1 MQSILLF
8 LILGAGLVFALK
20 ALKKKAPSSL
30 PIEDKVILMVRVTRE
45 EEKGALKK
53 APLAAEQMFSA
64 LHGLLRGVEA
74 INSHVSF
81 EICSQGPGFEFG
93 HDGIVF
99 YVAVPNSL
107 YSFMEGQIYAQYPN
121 AQIEKVD
128 DYAQLPPKSLKSQV
142 KVTSIV
148 FAREY
153 FYPIRGFRDF
163 EVDPLSS
170 ITSSMTKVK
179 AHEQLWFQLVV
190 RPIPDIWQQA
200 GHDYVAAIKEG
211 KPVKPVSTF
220 SVEVMAKGFIN
231 ELLKVLAD
239 IPKAMTNP
247 GSQWE
252 AAAAAAKAA
261 EKPQLPRLSAGQE
274 LSLKAIENKLSKMGF
289 ECLLRVVATSPD
301 PAEATAIIQGF
312 IASLNQFASAD
323 LNAFT
328 AGPAA
333 ASPEEFIKAYQDRV
347 FDENLAIVLTTEELG
362 TVFHFPSYAVETPKI
377 SWVQAKR
384 LEPPSDLPTQATQD
398 VVILGRTTFRSEL
411 TTFGIKRND
420 RPRHFYLVG
429 KSGTGKS
436 TLFENMIFQD
446 MRNGDG
452 VGVMDPHGELVGHI
466 LDQVPD
472 SRVEDVVILDPSD
485 ADFPVSLN
493 MLECEDPTQRNLM
506 ASGIVAAFKQ
516 NFGYS
521 WGPRLEY
528 LLNYAILTLLEVPGT
543 TLLGVTRLL
552 SDRNYQAY
560 IVHQVQDPVIKDFW
574 EKEFK
579 EMSANQKLITE
590 AIAPIQNKVNRFLSS
605 STIRNIVGQAKS
617 SINIYEMM
625 NEKKI
630 ILFNLAK
637 GKIGE
642 DNANLLG
649 SLLISRLQ
657 FSAMRRVS
665 LPPDQRPLFFMYVDE
680 FQNFAGGGFASI
692 LSEARKY
699 GLALHLT
706 HQYTAQLPEEMQ
718 DAVFGNVGTMAAFT
732 LGAPDAHTLIREFEP
747 YLLEEDLISLEAR
760 HIYIKLMI
768 DNMTSKPFSAATLP
782 PPKEKTGNRE
792 KVIALSRQ
800 KYGRD
805 AQKVEERVRA
815 WVEKRF
821 DKATAL
827 AEEQASL
834 KKVEVVPAPSVGTPA
849 VPVAPIAQAGEV
861 EDWTAVYGGKPP
873 VTVSPSQPLPT
884 TPPVVTE
891 KPSAPASP
899 PPSVAEPKPPSPEP
913 EQKVEPAPKEKPFE
927 LDALGRKIY
936 QHQEPKNPF
945 ELGRG

>member
-8 LILGAGLVFALK
+8 LTLGAVLVFALK
-20 ALKKKAPSSL
+20 ALKKKAPSQL
-30 PIEDKVILMVRVTRE
+30 PIEDKVVLRVRVTRE
-45 EEKGALKK
+45 EEKGALKRG
-53 APLAAEQMFSA
+53 PLAAEQMFSA

-93 HDGIVF
+93 HEGIVF
-99 YVAVPNSL
+99 YVAVPAGL
-107 YSFMEGQIYAQYPN
+107 QSFVEGQIYAQNPN

-128 DYAQLPPKSLKSQV
+128 DYAQLPPKSLKSNV
-142 KVTSIV
+142 KASSIV
-148 FAREY
+148 FAKEY
-153 FYPIRGFRDF
+153 FYPIRSFRDF

-170 ITSSMTKVK
+170 ITSTMTKVK
-179 AHEQLWFQLVV
+179 SNEQLWFQMVV

-211 KPVKPVSTF
+211 RPVNPPKTF
-220 SVEVMAKGFIN
+220 SVEVMGKGLLK
-231 ELLKVLAD
+231 EVLKVLAD
-239 IPKAMTNP
+239 IPKAMFNP

-252 AAAAAAKAA
+252 LPV
-261 EKPQLPRLSAGQE
+261 KPGDKPLLPRLSAGQE

-289 ECLLRVVATSPD
+289 ECLMRVVATSPD
-301 PAEATAIIQGF
+301 PAEATGIIQGF
-312 IASLNQFASAD
+312 IASLNQFSSAD

-328 AGPAA
+328 AGPAV
-333 ASPEEFIKAYQDRV
+333 ASTEEFIKAYQDRV

-384 LEPPSDLPTQATQD
+384 LEPPPDLPTQGTQD

-617 SINIYEMM
+617 SINIYEML

-680 FQNFAGGGFASI
+680 FQNFAGAGFASI

-699 GLALHLT
+699 GLSLHLT

-768 DNMTSKPFSAATLP
+768 DNMTSKPFSASTMP

-805 AQKVEERVRA
+805 VQKVEERVRA

-827 AEEQASL
+827 AEEQAATAAPSR
-834 KKVEVVPAPSVGTPA
+834 PAP
-849 VPVAPIAQAGEV
+849 
-861 EDWTAVYGGKPP
+861 
-873 VTVSPSQPLPT
+873 
-884 TPPVVTE
+884 TPPPPATE
-891 KPSAPASP
+891 KPPAPLP
-899 PPSVAEPKPPSPEP
+899 PPPAAEPKPKPPEP
-913 EQKVEPAPKEKPFE
+913 EPKIEPTPKEKPYE

-936 QHQEPKNPF
+936 HTQEPENPF
-945 ELGRG
+945 ELGRR